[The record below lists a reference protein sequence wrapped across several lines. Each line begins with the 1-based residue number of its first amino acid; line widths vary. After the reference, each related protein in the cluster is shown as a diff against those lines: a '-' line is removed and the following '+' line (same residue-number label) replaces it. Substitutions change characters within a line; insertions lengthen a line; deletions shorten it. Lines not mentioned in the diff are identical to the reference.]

1 MKNFYYI
8 FIFLLCHIATAQVGF
23 NTDNPS
29 AASTLHIE
37 AEYSTGVFGGLKLP
51 RVTLAERNTIKV
63 DNRTMRDDGLMVY
76 VHDEISNTFC
86 WQIYDAKIGE
96 WNNIQ
101 CFTKTCGGTP
111 LFTEDFQTYNTGTGI
126 TGSTATSGDYPT
138 TNFILTSFSAG
149 TSEANHP
156 GTLVDSLDYAK
167 VDEISNDKFL
177 SFRDTGGPLR
187 YTTQPAIDIVG
198 YANVSFSIDISST
211 NSLEYDDANHTDDF
225 NCTGGNDYVDVEY
238 SLDGGQTYIEVPNY
252 NGQGNANH
260 TFIGNNLSSTPTTLS
275 VSNLVGSSLI
285 IRVRVQNNEDD
296 ELISIDNV
304 SVTCGN

>member
-29 AASTLHIE
+29 TASTLHIE
-37 AEYSTGVFGGLKLP
+37 AEYSTGAFGGLKLP
-51 RVTLAERNTIKV
+51 VVTLTQRNNIRVDAE
-63 DNRTMRDDGLMVY
+63 TMRDDGLMVY

-111 LFTEDFQTYNTGTGI
+111 LFSENFQAYTLNTGI
-126 TGSTATSGDYPT
+126 TGTDPASGDYPT
-138 TNFILTSFSAG
+138 INFELTSFTAG
-149 TSEANHP
+149 TSTASYP
-156 GTLVDSLDYAK
+156 GTLVNADDYAK
-167 VDEISNDKFL
+167 VVDTSSDKYL

-187 YTTQPAIDIVG
+187 YTTIPAIDIVG
-198 YANVSFSIDISST
+198 YANVSFSIDISSAST
-211 NSLEYDDANHTDDF
+211 LEYDDTNHTDDF

-238 SLDGGQTYIEVPNY
+238 SLNGGQTFIEVPNY

-260 TFIGNNLSSTPTTLS
+260 TFIGNIAPTTLS

>member
-1 MKNFYYI
+1 M
-8 FIFLLCHIATAQVGF
+8 AAAQVGF

-51 RVTLAERNTIKV
+51 VVTLIQRNNIRV
-63 DNRTMRDDGLMVY
+63 DAGTMRDDGLMVY
-76 VHDEISNTFC
+76 VHDEASNTYC
-86 WQIYDAKIGE
+86 WQIYDAKLGE

-101 CFTKTCGGTP
+101 CFTKDCSGGT
-111 LFTEDFQTYNTGTGI
+111 LFTEDFEAYALNTGI
-126 TGSTATSGDYPT
+126 TGTNPASGDYPT
-138 TNFILTSFSAG
+138 INFELTSFTAG
-149 TSEANHP
+149 TSTANNP
-156 GTLVDSLDYAK
+156 GTLVDDDDYAK
-167 VDEISNDKFL
+167 VDEISNDKYL

-198 YANVSFSIDISST
+198 YSNVSFSLDISST
-211 NSLEYDDANHTDDF
+211 TNLEYDDANHTDDF

-238 SLDGGQTYIEVPNY
+238 SLNGGQTFIEVPNY

-260 TFIGNNLSSTPTTLS
+260 TFTGNNLSPTPTTLS

-285 IRVRVQNNEDD
+285 IRVRVQNNENT
-296 ELISIDNV
+296 EFISIDNI